1 MSDPQVER
9 FGETLP
15 YDDVFVDGKL
25 IESESVFTPE
35 ELKAIMGEN

>member
-1 MSDPQVER
+1 MSDPQVGR

-15 YDDVFVDGKL
+15 YDDVLVDGEL

-35 ELKAIMGEN
+35 ELKEIMGED